1 MCGCYRLAD
10 QEEQVGDAFFG
21 RTEAVLCS
29 QEFDLPGNF
38 NYADFCSRNVVA
50 GHKQSK
56 RSLRSIN
63 DNILTQVVDGHRD
76 VQVDFIL
83 TNKDCLTGDMKVE
96 GR

>member
-1 MCGCYRLAD
+1 M
-10 QEEQVGDAFFG
+10 
-21 RTEAVLCS
+21 
-29 QEFDLPGNF
+29 
-38 NYADFCSRNVVA
+38 A
-50 GHKQSK
+50 GHKPSK

-83 TNKDCLTGDMKVE
+83 TNKHWLTGDMKVE